1 MPNLFE
7 SAERLYRRIAG
18 TNTSGAATKNYG
30 GRKHTADSK
39 STGGSN
45 SSPFRWAEQN
55 NYSARSPSSTNLATS
70 EEASDDPVD
79 GNVDSSNLLSP
90 RAHPPG
96 DLTAV
101 SSSSSTSDNDAAY
114 DEIDNTTT
122 DATGTVAGA
131 NNEDPVD
138 LDGLE
143 PQEAYRRNQ
152 HFRRSIQKAQASRSA
167 DFEDRITVPAS
178 IGQSRYPSDERVRLS
193 ASSPSSSAGED
204 EEEEEEDEDDEEE
217 EEGDGRTD
225 LYPNGSRGGGGA
237 SRSPSTAFVPRTGV
251 QWPSDSPQTL
261 LELMPKMRCA
271 MGPQTTQF
279 VRAICQRSS
288 CRCLLR
294 GHDTLMLFP
303 LFDAILC
310 EATWEKILDNHN
322 AGSRSSGHF
331 LSRLHSHVPTSTSE
345 TVAKLIMF
353 RQCRGWYEVMNEN
366 HEAVP
371 HWTTVEDLRRA
382 RPPIFLVRRELRCL
396 VAPQHLWLPPVQPPQ
411 APISDN
417 CAPPPVP
424 ISSSIVSEAMT
435 VNAISSSAACVLKPG
450 TLLTYVDFLS
460 SCSVKRG
467 KKVKQLPLVLAVEKQ
482 RSTKQPDTAQ
492 TAPRKLYYLG
502 TEEASSLAVFP
513 PKLALSPLAGPENI
527 SGVHMLSSLLRKFRL
542 PLSISPVAVPE
553 RRLNSGSNVSSL
565 SGDSGG
571 VDYATAQSSKPVNIF
586 PTVPGISF
594 TERNFIRLRAL
605 QRGDILIVAPIDA
618 PDRFFLITPTLLQDH
633 LFQIG
638 FSEDPIYHRLA
649 ASHRNRTTNFLSTAH
664 PRESLSYL
672 LRYLKNVT
680 NEPRPPIS
688 SKFLEACRTQNQNST
703 QNFEISSALAKVIYK
718 ETGRDPRVGPD
729 CNFTPEQVDQVYEE
743 LDDLY
748 FFTRNGYFP
757 PKNRQRRVTAGTTRN
772 LGTSESPSEACPVG
786 QRTFLSKV
794 ATSGPLTPNHLST
807 GGQRQLP
814 IAEQLLAASL
824 NISTSK

>member
-79 GNVDSSNLLSP
+79 GSVDSNNLLSP

-122 DATGTVAGA
+122 DAAGTVAGA
-131 NNEDPVD
+131 KNEDPVD

-178 IGQSRYPSDERVRLS
+178 IGQSRYPSDER
-193 ASSPSSSAGED
+193 
-204 EEEEEEDEDDEEE
+204 
-217 EEGDGRTD
+217 
-225 LYPNGSRGGGGA
+225 
-237 SRSPSTAFVPRTGV
+237 V

-396 VAPQHLWLPPVQPPQ
+396 VAPQHLWLPPVQPSQ

-435 VNAISSSAACVLKPG
+435 MNAISSSAPCVLKPG

-482 RSTKQPDTAQ
+482 RSTKQPETAQ

-513 PKLALSPLAGPENI
+513 SKLALSPLAGPENI

-772 LGTSESPSEACPVG
+772 LGASESPSEACPVG
-786 QRTFLSKV
+786 QRTLLSKV

-807 GGQRQLP
+807 GGQRQMP

>member
-7 SAERLYRRIAG
+7 SAERLYRRISGA
-18 TNTSGAATKNYG
+18 NTSGAATKNYG
-30 GRKHTADSK
+30 SRKHATDSK
-39 STGGSN
+39 SAGGST

-70 EEASDDPVD
+70 EEASDECLD
-79 GNVDSSNLLSP
+79 GSIDSNNLLSP

-101 SSSSSTSDNDAAY
+101 SSSSSTSDGDAAY
-114 DEIDNTTT
+114 DEIDNQAE
-122 DATGTVAGA
+122 DAAGA
-131 NNEDPVD
+131 ASEPVDED

-178 IGQSRYPSDERVRLS
+178 IGPSRYPSDERVRLS
-193 ASSPSSSAGED
+193 ASTPSSSAGED
-204 EEEEEEDEDDEEE
+204 EAEEEDEEEDD
-217 EEGDGRTD
+217 GHAD
-225 LYPNGSRGGGGA
+225 LVANGSRAGCSA
-237 SRSPSTAFVPRTGV
+237 SRSPSNAFVPRTGV
-251 QWPSDSPQTL
+251 QWPTDSPQTL

-271 MGPQTTQF
+271 LGPQTTQF

-310 EATWEKILDNHN
+310 EATWEKILDNHS
-322 AGSRSSGHF
+322 AGSRSSAHF
-331 LSRLHSHVPTSTSE
+331 LSRLHAHVPASTSE
-345 TVAKLIMF
+345 TLAKLIMF

-396 VAPQHLWLPPVQPPQ
+396 VAPQHLWLPPAQPSQ
-411 APISDN
+411 APNLENS
-417 CAPPPVP
+417 APPPVP
-424 ISSSIVSEAMT
+424 ISSSAVSEAMT
-435 VNAISSSAACVLKPG
+435 LNAISASTACTLKPG
-450 TLLTYVDFLS
+450 TLLTYVDFLP

-482 RSTKQPDTAQ
+482 RSTRQLETAQ
-492 TAPRKLYYLG
+492 MVPRKLYYLG

-553 RRLNSGSNVSSL
+553 RRLNGGSNISSL

-688 SKFLEACRTQNQNST
+688 SKFLEICRAQTQSSSQH
-703 QNFEISSALAKVIYK
+703 FEISSALAKVIYK

-757 PKNRQRRVTAGTTRN
+757 PKNRQRRAITSTIRN
-772 LGTSESPSEACPVG
+772 VGAPDSPSETCPVG
-786 QRTFLSKV
+786 QRTFLNKV
-794 ATSGPLTPNHLST
+794 ATGSPLTPNHLSL
-807 GGQRQLP
+807 GGQRHMP